1 MGGEKNFRCMN
12 FFFFFLETHLS
23 AGIFFSPLCDFCFSV
38 PPLAEFFFTQVS
50 LTGIFFGGNCH
61 PLSGLSHGPFLIF
74 KYLHPLLV
82 LAIANEFW
90 RQRMKF
96 SDSE

>member
-1 MGGEKNFRCMN
+1 MGALKIFGAWI
-12 FFFFFLETHLS
+12 FFFLETHLS
-23 AGIFFSPLCDFCFSV
+23 AGFFFPLCDFCFSV
-38 PPLAEFFFTQVS
+38 APLAEFFFRQVS
-50 LTGIFFGGNCH
+50 LAGIFFWGGNCH
-61 PLSGLSHGPFLIF
+61 PLSGLSNRPFLIF

-90 RQRMKF
+90 RQGMKF